1 MATYSINVGVNA
13 AQAARGIQQ
22 LRSSL
27 RNLNN
32 TADRSR
38 NILSTL
44 FVVPLFGIFTLQAAF
59 VNIISTLAEYSSA
72 MATVR
77 AVSAATIT
85 ETQQLNRE
93 FQRLGVTTKFTATE
107 AANAGVFLSRA
118 GFAPPQIAQIVEESL
133 DLALATGVDP
143 DRAADIATN
152 VLTAFNLPIE
162 KLGLVFDQLAFV
174 ANRTNTDLTQ
184 LAEAL
189 KFIGPAA
196 ESANIPLNE
205 VISAIGILAQAGIRG
220 SIAGTGLRR
229 TISRLSS
236 EAPII
241 GKKLAELGLNFDDVE
256 IAGGDLIKVF
266 TVLIENGVG
275 LGEAF
280 ALFGDRGGPAFEAI
294 ADRVP
299 DLIRLANETEVA
311 SGFVNQLVTIVE
323 TSLTF
328 VLAQV
333 KSAFEGVI
341 LAVGELID
349 VPLKLFLFDITNGIR
364 AAAAEAELLVDI
376 LQTLALGLGAVFT
389 LFLARI
395 AVPLLGFFTG
405 LTTVGRTLA
414 PLVVAIFS
422 PLGKGASRTG
432 AILTSI
438 YVTLTAIFGVA
449 KIAFGVGA
457 TLIAA
462 FSDKIQLTFT
472 NVVTLQD
479 YLLSLGRAVV
489 EQFTDLTNAA
499 GQAGTVFD
507 VLTERLIAF
516 VGSEEFARGLFT
528 IIDIITRA
536 AIIAKEA
543 ISLIF
548 NPATLFG
555 PVIATA
561 QIELTKLSRAVLVPV
576 VNTIDFINSVNPLSE
591 DRPESFRDQ
600 LQRESDAEIS
610 RLTDDLVNQVV
621 SSDQFVNIVE
631 ALRGPVLDFEEI
643 LSNATNRAVTRSL
656 DGYRDEIQLLADQP
670 LQRLPLG
677 PEPNRLT
684 EDQTRE
690 RKYDIYLANLQK
702 ENDLLKL
709 GNIQR
714 ELQTALSN
722 EIAEAESTLGF
733 EILGARR
740 DRLQAIIEENIAL
753 KDTNALNDRLRIL
766 TQENQ
771 LLKLNRTER
780 EILGDVLT
788 FENQLKGRLTP
799 IQRENLVQLI
809 AENMNLEEQASIL
822 DELNGPLESYN
833 RRFANLIVL
842 YREGSEAVRAFTE
855 EQFRQ
860 LQLDE
865 IARMS
870 QTSEGTFIDGFIV
883 SLDRFSERI
892 QSFKSEAGSIFGDFF
907 TDLGNGFADTIGKA
921 IFSTESLGEALKA
934 VAREAISSVISAL
947 IKLGLQYA
955 INAILGETLGAA
967 AVANSLA
974 QASTVALA
982 WAPAASLASLAS
994 YGGNAIPANAAIIGT
1009 LALTQALAA
1018 AGSVG
1023 GFQDGGLVSG
1033 PGTGRSDSILARVSN
1048 GEFVVNAEATR
1059 RNRDVLEE
1067 MNSGYNTK
1075 NQRPIQINYNIVT
1088 KDADSFRRSQNQILS
1103 DTGAS
1108 IRRAATRND

>member
-133 DLALATGVDP
+133 DLALATGVVP

-236 EAPII
+236 QAPII
-241 GKKLAELGLNFDDVE
+241 GKKLAQLGLNFDEVA
-256 IAGGDLIKVF
+256 IGGGDLIRVF
-266 TVLIENGVG
+266 TILIENGVG

-280 ALFGDRGGPAFEAI
+280 ALFADRGGPAFEAI

-299 DLIRLANETEVA
+299 ELIRLANETKEA

-349 VPLKLFLFDITNGIR
+349 VPLKLFLFEITNYIR
-364 AAAAEAELLVDI
+364 TAAAEAELLVDI

-414 PLVVAIFS
+414 PLIVAIFS
-422 PLGKGASRTG
+422 PLGEGATRTR
-432 AILTSI
+432 AILASV
-438 YVTLTAIFGVA
+438 YVTLTAIFGVI

-457 TLIAA
+457 TLLAA
-462 FSDKIQLTFT
+462 FSDKIQFTFT

-499 GQAGTVFD
+499 GEAGTVFD
-507 VLTERLIAF
+507 VLTDRLIAF

-555 PVIATA
+555 PIIATA
-561 QIELTKLSRAVLVPV
+561 QIELTKLSRAVLIPV
-576 VNTIDFINSVNPLSE
+576 VNTIDFISSLNPVGE

-631 ALRGPVLDFEEI
+631 ALRGPILDFEEI

-670 LQRLPLG
+670 VQRLPLG

-684 EDQTRE
+684 EDETRD
-690 RKYDIYLANLQK
+690 RKFDIYLANLQK
-702 ENDLLKL
+702 ENNLLKL
-709 GNIQR
+709 GNSER
-714 ELQTALSN
+714 EFQTKLSM
-722 EIAEAESTLGF
+722 EISNTESALGF
-733 EILGARR
+733 EILGIRR
-740 DRLQAIIEENIAL
+740 ERLQAIIRENIAL
-753 KDTNALNDRLRIL
+753 EDTNAFRDRIRLIDRENMLLQLNVR
-766 TQENQ
+766 
-771 LLKLNRTER
+771 ER
-780 EILGDVLT
+780 EILSEALKFEEGLKIGLT
-788 FENQLKGRLTP
+788 A
-799 IQRENLVQLI
+799 IQHLNLI
-809 AENMNLEEQASIL
+809 ETLEENRALKEQEELYKNLRGAEQQRIVDRMTLSQAYAAGGITLREFNRELQDLEIL
-822 DELNGPLESYN
+822 
-833 RRFANLIVL
+833 
-842 YREGSEAVRAFTE
+842 
-855 EQFRQ
+855 
-860 LQLDE
+860 E
-865 IARMS
+865 IQGRID
-870 QTSEGTFIDGFIV
+870 TGDGNFIDGFIV
-883 SLDRFSERI
+883 SLNNFSGSFTNIFSELGNVVGNFTSSAANRFADFI
-892 QSFKSEAGSIFGDFF
+892 GASIFATEDLGESFKALGRAVITDFV
-907 TDLGNGFADTIGKA
+907 
-921 IFSTESLGEALKA
+921 SSLVKVG
-934 VAREAISSVISAL
+934 I
-947 IKLGLQYA
+947 QWA
-955 INAILGETLGAA
+955 INAALGATLGAA
-967 AVANSLA
+967 ATASSAA
-974 QASTVALA
+974 QAGTLAAA
-982 WAPAASLASLAS
+982 WAPAAALASLAS
-994 YGGNAIPANAAIIGT
+994 YGGNAIPANVALLTTVG
-1009 LALTQALAA
+1009 LAQSLASLSA
-1018 AGSVG
+1018 VG
-1023 GFQDGGLVSG
+1023 GFQDGGFVFG
-1033 PGTGRSDSILARVSN
+1033 PGTSRSDSILARLSN
-1048 GEFVVNAEATR
+1048 GEFVVNADATR
-1059 RNRDVLEE
+1059 RNRALLED
-1067 MNSGYNTK
+1067 MNNGRSEGG
-1075 NQRPIQINYNIVT
+1075 RPIQVTYNISTPDV
-1088 KDADSFRRSQNQILS
+1088 DSFKRSQGQILNS
-1103 DTGAS
+1103 TETAIIRAS
-1108 IRRAATRND
+1108 RRIKQ